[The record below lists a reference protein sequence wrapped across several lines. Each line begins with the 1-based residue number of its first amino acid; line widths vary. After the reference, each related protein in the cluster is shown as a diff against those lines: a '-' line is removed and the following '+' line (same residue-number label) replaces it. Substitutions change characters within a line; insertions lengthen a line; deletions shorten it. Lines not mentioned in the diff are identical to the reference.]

1 MTFEQALADI
11 KAGKMIIVTDSAER
25 ENEAD
30 LVMAAEKV
38 TSAHINFMATHGR
51 GLICFPIKKQ
61 HTQKLE
67 LPLMIEQNTE
77 SHKTKFTVSIDA
89 IHGTT
94 TGISADDRALTICK
108 AMQKEAKADDFRRPG
123 HVFPIIAEDMGVLQR
138 AGHTEAAVDI
148 TRLAGLQ
155 PAGVICE
162 IMNEDGTMMRDDIKL
177 FAEKHHLNIISIDEI
192 KDYRMK
198 HETLIEKVV
207 ETRLPTEFGEFQLM
221 AFKNKINNTEEFV
234 LLKKPLNDNMLVRI
248 HSECFTSEVL
258 GSLRCDCDDQLKTA
272 MSIVG
277 KSGGMI
283 IYLRQEGRG
292 IGLLNKLHAY
302 TLQDKGYDTFAAN
315 EQLGFAHDEREYSVA
330 YQILK
335 YFNLKK
341 ITLLSNNPDKKA
353 QLEKYGIEVTQMPIG
368 SIPTIH
374 NKDYLL
380 AKKQKGHL
388 LDVDEKL
395 IFI

>member
-1 MTFEQALADI
+1 MTIKQALQDI
-11 KAGKMIIVTDSAER
+11 KNGKMIIITDSANR

-51 GLICFPIKKQ
+51 GLICFPITKQ
-61 HTQKLE
+61 HAQKLDI
-67 LPLMIEQNTE
+67 PLMVEQNTE

-94 TGISADDRALTICK
+94 TGISADDRALTIRK
-108 AMQKEAKADDFRRPG
+108 ALQKDAKADDFRRPG

-148 TRLAGLQ
+148 ARCAGLQ

-162 IMNEDGTMMRDDIKL
+162 IMNEDGTMMREDIKL
-177 FAEKHHLNIISIDEI
+177 FAEKHHLNIISIDDI
-192 KDYRMK
+192 KTYRIK
-198 HETLIEKVV
+198 NELLVEKIV
-207 ETRLPTEFGEFQLM
+207 ETKLPTEFGEFQLL
-221 AFKNKINNTEEFV
+221 AFKNKINDTEEFV
-234 LLKKPLNDNMLVRI
+234 LLKKPFAPFVRI

-258 GSLRCDCDDQLKTA
+258 GSLRCDCDEQLKTA
-272 MSIVG
+272 MSVIG
-277 KSGGMI
+277 KKGGMI

-368 SIPTIH
+368 SVPTIH

>member
-1 MTFEQALADI
+1 
-11 KAGKMIIVTDSAER
+11 MIIVTDSAER